1 MKILLERI
9 KILAKEN
16 KISLKDLSRTL
27 GWGENTLYKWDT
39 QSPSVDKIDKV
50 ANYFN
55 VSTDYLLGRTDLKR
69 YVIPDERFQT
79 FAAHIDD
86 DATEEEIEEILA
98 FIEFKKNLKK
108 NK

>member
-16 KISLKDLSRTL
+16 KISLKDLSRNL

>member
-1 MKILLERI
+1 MTIFLDRVKL
-9 KILAKEN
+9 LAKEK
-16 KISLKDLSRTL
+16 KISMAELEREIEVSKNTSYT
-27 GWGENTLYKWDT
+27 WKTKVPNSNTLE
-39 QSPSVDKIDKV
+39 KV
-50 ANYFN
+50 ADYFD
-55 VSTDYLLGRTDLKR
+55 VSADYLLGRTDLKR

>member
-16 KISLKDLSRTL
+16 KINLKDLSKNL
-27 GWGENTLYKWDT
+27 GWGENTLYKWAT